1 MRALLQRVER
11 SIVDHQ
17 LFQPGQAVLIAVSGG
32 LDSMVLLALLAR
44 LRGRSLHWRVKAKF
58 ISIGNTV
65 GAGCLMEAADEL
77 DAILGQPI
85 ERERP

>member
-1 MRALLQRVER
+1 MTDETMEHMVER
-11 SIVDHQ
+11 WRAPSKSWLPDCGAYVECANDAEH
-17 LFQPGQAVLIAVSGG
+17 
-32 LDSMVLLALLAR
+32 LLAR